1 MAESELADKHL
12 AELHAEAARL
22 GVPGYRMLRREALI
36 EAIGERGGEPA
47 PEPEEVPEEEPEE
60 EPSAGEEPE
69 PEKEAEPAEAA
80 ERAPEPEPERR
91 EAETEQ
97 VSGILDITYRGY
109 GFLRLRGLEPSPG
122 DVYISASQIRRC
134 ELRLG
139 DLVEGP
145 ARQPARGERYPALV
159 HVDLVNGV
167 EPVEEEKDEG
177 VEMGPERTRLEDL
190 TPIAP
195 HRRLR
200 LEPDEA
206 DVLTRAIDLLVPL
219 ALGQRVLVWAAPRS
233 GRTTLLRGLAG
244 AIQRTEERPG
254 LVVLLVDERP
264 EEATA
269 WSEVLPDDELA
280 VATAEM
286 SPREQARVAEL
297 ALERAKRRA
306 EAGEDV
312 VLIVDSLSRLAVAQR
327 DPADVKHLF
336 GAGRELAEEGSG
348 SLTVI
353 ASALDGVADE
363 GAARDAVETTENALI
378 RLDPELAAAGVHPAL
393 RAADCRATGED
404 ELREPDEL
412 DAVRRLRAELVGKE
426 PAEAA
431 AILRERL
438 EGSRSN
444 AELLESL

>member
-1 MAESELADKHL
+1 MAESSLPDKHL
-12 AELHAEAARL
+12 SELHAEAARL
-22 GVPGYRMLRREALI
+22 GVPKYRMLRRERLV
-36 EAIGERGGEPA
+36 EAIAERGGGEQA
-47 PEPEEVPEEEPEE
+47 PEEEPEPE
-60 EPSAGEEPE
+60 EPDEEPE
-69 PEKEAEPAEAA
+69 PSGEKAA
-80 ERAPEPEPERR
+80 
-91 EAETEQ
+91 TEQ
-97 VSGILDITYRGY
+97 VRGVLDLTYRGY

-167 EPVEEEKDEG
+167 EPVEEDKDKG
-177 VEMGPERTRLEDL
+177 VEIGPERPSLEDL
-190 TPIAP
+190 TPVAAR
-195 HRRLR
+195 RRLH
-200 LEPDEA
+200 LEPDRA
-206 DVLTRAIDLLVPL
+206 DVLTRAVDLLVPL

-244 AIQRTEERPG
+244 AIQRGAERPG

-286 SPREQARVAEL
+286 SPREQARVADL

-306 EAGEDV
+306 ESGEDV

-336 GAGRELAEEGSG
+336 GAGRELAEEDSG

-353 ASALDGVADE
+353 ATALDGLADE
-363 GAARDAVETTENALI
+363 GAAREAVETTENAVV
-378 RLDPELAAAGVHPAL
+378 RLDPELAATGIYPAL
-393 RAADCRATGED
+393 RPAECRASGEE

-412 DAVRRLRAELVGKE
+412 EAVRRLRTELVGKD

-431 AILRERL
+431 ALLRERI
-438 EGSRSN
+438 EGSASN
-444 AELLESL
+444 ADLLRGL

>member
-12 AELHAEAARL
+12 SELHAEAARL

-36 EAIGERGGEPA
+36 EAITAEVEDGPEVQPTDEAERA
-47 PEPEEVPEEEPEE
+47 EEEY
-60 EPSAGEEPE
+60 
-69 PEKEAEPAEAA
+69 EPAEPD
-80 ERAPEPEPERR
+80 ERERR
-91 EAETEQ
+91 EPETEQ
-97 VSGILDITYRGY
+97 VSGVLDRTYRGY
-109 GFLRLRGLEPSPG
+109 GFLRLRGLEPAPG

-139 DLVEGP
+139 DLVSGP
-145 ARQPARGERYPALV
+145 ARPPARGERYPALV

-167 EPVEEEKDEG
+167 EPAEGEEG
-177 VEMGPERTRLEDL
+177 IERPQLEDL

-200 LEPDEA
+200 LDPDEA
-206 DVLTRAIDLLVPL
+206 DLLTRAVDLLVPL
-219 ALGQRVLVWAAPRS
+219 ALGQRVLVRAAPRS

-286 SPREQARVAEL
+286 SPREQARVADL
-297 ALERAKRRA
+297 ALERSKRRA

-312 VLIVDSLSRLAVAQR
+312 VLIVDSLSRLALARR
-327 DPADVKHLF
+327 DPADVKQLF
-336 GAGRELAEEGSG
+336 GAGRELAEEEAG

-353 ASALDGVADE
+353 ATTLDGIADE
-363 GAARDAVETTENALI
+363 GAAREAVETTENALI
-378 RLDPELAAAGVHPAL
+378 RLDPELAAAGVYPAL
-393 RAADCRATGED
+393 RPEDCRVSGEE
-404 ELREPDEL
+404 ELREPEEL
-412 DAVRRLRAELVGKE
+412 EAARELRAELAGKE
-426 PAEAA
+426 PQEAA
-431 AILRERL
+431 ALLRERL
-438 EGSRSN
+438 ERSRTN
-444 AELLESL
+444 AELMADL

>member
-1 MAESELADKHL
+1 LADKHL
-12 AELHAEAARL
+12 SELHAEAARL

-36 EAIGERGGEPA
+36 EAIAEEVEDGPELQPTDEAEGAEEESEPA
-47 PEPEEVPEEEPEE
+47 EPEE
-60 EPSAGEEPE
+60 
-69 PEKEAEPAEAA
+69 
-80 ERAPEPEPERR
+80 RERR
-91 EAETEQ
+91 EPETEQ
-97 VSGILDITYRGY
+97 VSGVLDRTYRGY
-109 GFLRLRGLEPSPG
+109 GFLRLRGLEPAPG

-139 DLVEGP
+139 DLVSGP
-145 ARQPARGERYPALV
+145 ARPPARGERYPALV

-167 EPVEEEKDEG
+167 EPVDEEEG
-177 VEMGPERTRLEDL
+177 IERPQLEDL

-200 LEPDEA
+200 LDPDEA
-206 DVLTRAIDLLVPL
+206 DLLTRAVDLLVPL
-219 ALGQRVLVWAAPRS
+219 ALGQRVLVRAAPRS

-286 SPREQARVAEL
+286 SPREQARVADL
-297 ALERAKRRA
+297 ALERSKRRA

-312 VLIVDSLSRLAVAQR
+312 VLIVDSLSRLALARR
-327 DPADVKHLF
+327 DPADVKQLF
-336 GAGRELAEEGSG
+336 GAGRELAEEEAG

-353 ASALDGVADE
+353 ATTLDGIADE
-363 GAARDAVETTENALI
+363 GAAREAVETTENALI
-378 RLDPELAAAGVHPAL
+378 RLDPELAAAGIYPAL
-393 RAADCRATGED
+393 RPEDCRVSGE
-404 ELREPDEL
+404 EALREPAEL
-412 DAVRRLRAELVGKE
+412 EAVRELRAELAGKE
-426 PAEAA
+426 PQEAA
-431 AILRERL
+431 ALLRERL
-438 EGSRSN
+438 ERSRTN
-444 AELLESL
+444 AELLADL

>member
-12 AELHAEAARL
+12 SELHAEAARL

-36 EAIGERGGEPA
+36 EAIAEKVEDGPELQPTDEAEGAEEESEPA
-47 PEPEEVPEEEPEE
+47 EPEE
-60 EPSAGEEPE
+60 
-69 PEKEAEPAEAA
+69 
-80 ERAPEPEPERR
+80 RERR
-91 EAETEQ
+91 EPETEQ
-97 VSGILDITYRGY
+97 VSGVLDRTYRGY
-109 GFLRLRGLEPSPG
+109 GFLRLRGLEPAPG

-139 DLVEGP
+139 DLVSGP
-145 ARQPARGERYPALV
+145 ARPPARGERYPALV

-167 EPVEEEKDEG
+167 EPVDEEEG
-177 VEMGPERTRLEDL
+177 IERPQLEDL

-200 LEPDEA
+200 LDPDEA
-206 DVLTRAIDLLVPL
+206 DLLTRAVDLLVPL
-219 ALGQRVLVWAAPRS
+219 ALGQRVLVRAAPRS

-286 SPREQARVAEL
+286 SPREQARVADL
-297 ALERAKRRA
+297 ALERSKRRA

-312 VLIVDSLSRLAVAQR
+312 VLIVDSLSRLALARR
-327 DPADVKHLF
+327 DPADVKQLF
-336 GAGRELAEEGSG
+336 GAGRELAEEEAG

-353 ASALDGVADE
+353 ATTLDGIADE
-363 GAARDAVETTENALI
+363 GAAREAVETTENALI
-378 RLDPELAAAGVHPAL
+378 RLDPELAAAGIYPAL
-393 RAADCRATGED
+393 RPEDCRVSGE
-404 ELREPDEL
+404 EALREPAEL
-412 DAVRRLRAELVGKE
+412 EAARELRAELAGKE
-426 PAEAA
+426 PQEAA
-431 AILRERL
+431 ALLRERL
-438 EGSRSN
+438 ERSRTN
-444 AELLESL
+444 AELLADL

>member
-12 AELHAEAARL
+12 SELHAEAARL

-36 EAIGERGGEPA
+36 EAIA
-47 PEPEEVPEEEPEE
+47 EEVEDGPEVQPTDEAEGAEEE
-60 EPSAGEEPE
+60 S
-69 PEKEAEPAEAA
+69 EPAEPQ
-80 ERAPEPEPERR
+80 ERERR
-91 EAETEQ
+91 EPETEQ
-97 VSGILDITYRGY
+97 VSGVLDRTYRGY
-109 GFLRLRGLEPSPG
+109 GFLRLRGLEPAPG

-139 DLVEGP
+139 DLVSGP
-145 ARQPARGERYPALV
+145 ARPPARGERYPALV

-167 EPVEEEKDEG
+167 EPVDEEEG
-177 VEMGPERTRLEDL
+177 IERPQLEDL

-200 LEPDEA
+200 LDPDEA
-206 DVLTRAIDLLVPL
+206 DLLTRAVDLLVPL
-219 ALGQRVLVWAAPRS
+219 ALGQRVLVRAAPRS

-286 SPREQARVAEL
+286 SPREQARVADL
-297 ALERAKRRA
+297 ALERSKRRA

-312 VLIVDSLSRLAVAQR
+312 VLIVDSLSRLALARR
-327 DPADVKHLF
+327 DPADVKQLF
-336 GAGRELAEEGSG
+336 GAGRELAEEEAG

-353 ASALDGVADE
+353 ATTLDGIADE
-363 GAARDAVETTENALI
+363 GAAREAVETTENALI
-378 RLDPELAAAGVHPAL
+378 RLDPELAAAGIYPAL
-393 RAADCRATGED
+393 RPEDCRVSGE
-404 ELREPDEL
+404 EALREPAEL
-412 DAVRRLRAELVGKE
+412 EAARELRAELAGKE
-426 PAEAA
+426 PQEAA
-431 AILRERL
+431 ALLRERL
-438 EGSRSN
+438 ERSRTN
-444 AELLESL
+444 AELLADL

>member
-12 AELHAEAARL
+12 SELHAEAARL

-36 EAIGERGGEPA
+36 EAIADRGGDEPA
-47 PEPEEVPEEEPEE
+47 EEEREPAEPEE
-60 EPSAGEEPE
+60 
-69 PEKEAEPAEAA
+69 
-80 ERAPEPEPERR
+80 RERR
-91 EAETEQ
+91 EPETEQ
-97 VSGILDITYRGY
+97 VSGVLDRTYRGY
-109 GFLRLRGLEPSPG
+109 GFLRLRGLEPAPG

-139 DLVEGP
+139 DLVSGP
-145 ARQPARGERYPALV
+145 ARPPARGERYPALV

-167 EPVEEEKDEG
+167 EPVEEAEG
-177 VEMGPERTRLEDL
+177 IERPQLEDL

-200 LEPDEA
+200 LDPDEA
-206 DVLTRAIDLLVPL
+206 DLLTRAVDLLVPL
-219 ALGQRVLVWAAPRS
+219 ALGQRVLVRAAPRS

-286 SPREQARVAEL
+286 SPREQARVADL
-297 ALERAKRRA
+297 ALERSKRRA

-312 VLIVDSLSRLAVAQR
+312 VLIVDSLSRLALARR
-327 DPADVKHLF
+327 DPAEVKQLF
-336 GAGRELAEEGSG
+336 GAGRELAEEEAG

-353 ASALDGVADE
+353 ATTLDGIADE
-363 GAARDAVETTENALI
+363 GTAREAVETTENALI
-378 RLDPELAAAGVHPAL
+378 RLDPELAAAGTYPAL
-393 RAADCRATGED
+393 RPEDCRVSGE
-404 ELREPDEL
+404 EALREPAEL
-412 DAVRRLRAELVGKE
+412 EAARELRAELAGKE
-426 PAEAA
+426 PQEAA
-431 AILRERL
+431 ALLRERL
-438 EGSRSN
+438 ERSRTN
-444 AELLESL
+444 AELLAEL

>member
-12 AELHAEAARL
+12 SELHAEAARL

-36 EAIGERGGEPA
+36 EAIAEEVEDGPEVQPTDEAESAEEESEPA
-47 PEPEEVPEEEPEE
+47 EPEE
-60 EPSAGEEPE
+60 
-69 PEKEAEPAEAA
+69 
-80 ERAPEPEPERR
+80 RERR
-91 EAETEQ
+91 EPETEQ
-97 VSGILDITYRGY
+97 VSGVLDRTYRGY
-109 GFLRLRGLEPSPG
+109 GFLRLRGLEPAPG

-139 DLVEGP
+139 DLVSGP
-145 ARQPARGERYPALV
+145 ARPPARGERYPALV

-167 EPVEEEKDEG
+167 EPVDEEEG
-177 VEMGPERTRLEDL
+177 IERPQLEDL

-200 LEPDEA
+200 LDPDEA
-206 DVLTRAIDLLVPL
+206 DLLTRAVDLLVPL
-219 ALGQRVLVWAAPRS
+219 ALGQRVLVRAAPRS

-286 SPREQARVAEL
+286 SPREQARVADL
-297 ALERAKRRA
+297 ALERSKRRA

-312 VLIVDSLSRLAVAQR
+312 VLIVDSLSRLALARR
-327 DPADVKHLF
+327 DPADVKQLF
-336 GAGRELAEEGSG
+336 GAGRELAEEEAG

-353 ASALDGVADE
+353 ATTLDGIADE
-363 GAARDAVETTENALI
+363 GAAREAVETTENALI
-378 RLDPELAAAGVHPAL
+378 RLDPELAAAGIYPAL
-393 RAADCRATGED
+393 RPEDCRVSGE
-404 ELREPDEL
+404 EALREPTEL
-412 DAVRRLRAELVGKE
+412 EAVRELRAELAGKE
-426 PAEAA
+426 PQEAA
-431 AILRERL
+431 ALLRERL
-438 EGSRSN
+438 ERSRTN
-444 AELLESL
+444 AELLADL

>member
-12 AELHAEAARL
+12 SELHAEAARL

-36 EAIGERGGEPA
+36 EAIAEEVEDGPELQPTDEAEGAESEPA
-47 PEPEEVPEEEPEE
+47 EPEE
-60 EPSAGEEPE
+60 
-69 PEKEAEPAEAA
+69 
-80 ERAPEPEPERR
+80 RERR
-91 EAETEQ
+91 EPETEQ
-97 VSGILDITYRGY
+97 VSGVLDRTYRGY
-109 GFLRLRGLEPSPG
+109 GFLRLRGLEPAPG

-139 DLVEGP
+139 DLVSGP
-145 ARQPARGERYPALV
+145 ARPPARGERYPALV

-167 EPVEEEKDEG
+167 EPVDEEEG
-177 VEMGPERTRLEDL
+177 IERPQLEDL

-200 LEPDEA
+200 LDPDEA
-206 DVLTRAIDLLVPL
+206 DLLTRAVDLLVPL
-219 ALGQRVLVWAAPRS
+219 ALGQRVLVRAAPRS

-254 LVVLLVDERP
+254 IVVLLVDERP

-286 SPREQARVAEL
+286 SPREQARVADL
-297 ALERAKRRA
+297 ALERSKRRA

-312 VLIVDSLSRLAVAQR
+312 VLIVDSLSRLALARR
-327 DPADVKHLF
+327 DPADVKQLF
-336 GAGRELAEEGSG
+336 GAGRELAEEEAG

-353 ASALDGVADE
+353 ATTLDGIADE
-363 GAARDAVETTENALI
+363 GAAREAVETTENALI
-378 RLDPELAAAGVHPAL
+378 RLDPELAAAGIYPAL
-393 RAADCRATGED
+393 RPEDCRVSGE
-404 ELREPDEL
+404 EALREPAEL
-412 DAVRRLRAELVGKE
+412 EAARELRAELAGKE
-426 PAEAA
+426 PQEAA
-431 AILRERL
+431 ALLRERL
-438 EGSRSN
+438 ERSRTN
-444 AELLESL
+444 AELLADL

>member
-12 AELHAEAARL
+12 SELHAEAARL

-36 EAIGERGGEPA
+36 EAIAEEVEDRPEVQPTDEAEGAEEESEPA
-47 PEPEEVPEEEPEE
+47 EPEE
-60 EPSAGEEPE
+60 
-69 PEKEAEPAEAA
+69 
-80 ERAPEPEPERR
+80 RERR
-91 EAETEQ
+91 EPETEQ
-97 VSGILDITYRGY
+97 VSGVLDRTYRGY
-109 GFLRLRGLEPSPG
+109 GFLRLRGLEPAPG

-139 DLVEGP
+139 DLVSGP
-145 ARQPARGERYPALV
+145 ARPPARGERYPALV

-167 EPVEEEKDEG
+167 EPVDEEEG
-177 VEMGPERTRLEDL
+177 IERPQLEDL

-200 LEPDEA
+200 LDPDEA
-206 DVLTRAIDLLVPL
+206 DLLTRAVDLLVPL
-219 ALGQRVLVWAAPRS
+219 ALGQRVLVRAAPRS

-286 SPREQARVAEL
+286 SPREQARVADL
-297 ALERAKRRA
+297 ALERSKRRA

-312 VLIVDSLSRLAVAQR
+312 VLIVDSLSRLALARR
-327 DPADVKHLF
+327 DPADVKQLF
-336 GAGRELAEEGSG
+336 GAGRELAEEEAG

-353 ASALDGVADE
+353 ATTLDGIADE
-363 GAARDAVETTENALI
+363 GAAREAVETTENALI
-378 RLDPELAAAGVHPAL
+378 RLDPELAAAGIYPAL
-393 RAADCRATGED
+393 RPEDCRVSGE
-404 ELREPDEL
+404 EALREPAEL
-412 DAVRRLRAELVGKE
+412 EAARELRAELAGKE
-426 PAEAA
+426 PQEAA
-431 AILRERL
+431 ALLRERL
-438 EGSRSN
+438 ERSRTN
-444 AELLESL
+444 AELLADL

>member
-12 AELHAEAARL
+12 SELHAEAARL

-36 EAIGERGGEPA
+36 EAIAEEVEDGPELQPTDEAEGAESEPA
-47 PEPEEVPEEEPEE
+47 EPEE
-60 EPSAGEEPE
+60 
-69 PEKEAEPAEAA
+69 
-80 ERAPEPEPERR
+80 RERR
-91 EAETEQ
+91 EPETEQ
-97 VSGILDITYRGY
+97 VSGVLDRTYRGY
-109 GFLRLRGLEPSPG
+109 GFLRLRGLEPAPG

-139 DLVEGP
+139 DLVSGP
-145 ARQPARGERYPALV
+145 ARPPARGERYPALV

-167 EPVEEEKDEG
+167 EPVDEEEG
-177 VEMGPERTRLEDL
+177 IERPQLEDL

-200 LEPDEA
+200 LDPDEA
-206 DVLTRAIDLLVPL
+206 DLLTRAVDLLVPL
-219 ALGQRVLVWAAPRS
+219 ALGQRVLVRAAPRS

-286 SPREQARVAEL
+286 SPREQARVADL
-297 ALERAKRRA
+297 ALERSKRRA

-312 VLIVDSLSRLAVAQR
+312 VLIVDSLSRLALARR
-327 DPADVKHLF
+327 DPADVKQLF
-336 GAGRELAEEGSG
+336 GAGRELAEEEAG

-353 ASALDGVADE
+353 ATTLDGIADE
-363 GAARDAVETTENALI
+363 GAAREAVETTENALI
-378 RLDPELAAAGVHPAL
+378 RLDPELAAAGIYPAL
-393 RAADCRATGED
+393 RPEDCRVSGE
-404 ELREPDEL
+404 EALREPAEL
-412 DAVRRLRAELVGKE
+412 EAARELRAELAGKE
-426 PAEAA
+426 PQEAA
-431 AILRERL
+431 ALLRERL
-438 EGSRSN
+438 ERSRTN
-444 AELLESL
+444 AELLADL

>member
-12 AELHAEAARL
+12 SELHAEAARL

-36 EAIGERGGEPA
+36 EAIAEEVEDGPEVQPTDEAESAEEESEPA
-47 PEPEEVPEEEPEE
+47 EPEE
-60 EPSAGEEPE
+60 
-69 PEKEAEPAEAA
+69 
-80 ERAPEPEPERR
+80 RERR
-91 EAETEQ
+91 EPETEQ
-97 VSGILDITYRGY
+97 VSGVLDRTYRGY
-109 GFLRLRGLEPSPG
+109 GFLRLRGLEPAPG

-139 DLVEGP
+139 DLVSGP
-145 ARQPARGERYPALV
+145 ARPPARGERYPALV

-167 EPVEEEKDEG
+167 EPVDEEEG
-177 VEMGPERTRLEDL
+177 IERPQLEDL

-200 LEPDEA
+200 LDPDEA
-206 DVLTRAIDLLVPL
+206 DLLTRAVDLLVPL
-219 ALGQRVLVWAAPRS
+219 ALGQRVLVRAAPRS

-286 SPREQARVAEL
+286 SPREQARVADL
-297 ALERAKRRA
+297 ALERSKRRA

-312 VLIVDSLSRLAVAQR
+312 VLIVDSLSRLALARR
-327 DPADVKHLF
+327 DPADVKQLF
-336 GAGRELAEEGSG
+336 GAGRELAEEEAG

-353 ASALDGVADE
+353 ATTLDGIADE
-363 GAARDAVETTENALI
+363 GAAREAVETTENALI
-378 RLDPELAAAGVHPAL
+378 RLDPELAAAGIYPAL
-393 RAADCRATGED
+393 RPEDCRVSGE
-404 ELREPDEL
+404 EALREPAEL
-412 DAVRRLRAELVGKE
+412 EAARELRAELAGKE
-426 PAEAA
+426 PQEAA
-431 AILRERL
+431 ALLRERL
-438 EGSRSN
+438 ERSRTN
-444 AELLESL
+444 AELLADL